1 MKKIKSQKGFTL
13 VEILAVIAILGI
25 LTGIAI
31 GGIQLLLDKAKE
43 EFYNEQENNN
53 TVIEEVEHCVYTS
66 HIPSYFAAQSLTW
79 S

>member
-31 GGIQLLLDKAKE
+31 GGIQLLLDKSKE
-43 EFYNEQENNN
+43 EFYNEQENNM
-53 TVIEEVEHCVYTS
+53 IM
-66 HIPSYFAAQSLTW
+66 AAQSYYQTNRNKLPKK
-79 S
+79 